1 MQTVEDETCLPAPEF
16 GLQDYVRNKV
26 DPRYLTNGRTGET
39 FQRADGAPWEW
50 PGYRVE
56 QDGDDIVATPWTAT
70 DDALVY
76 KPDGSS
82 ERVVNKDRGGFK
94 PRRSR
99 RRAA

>member
-1 MQTVEDETCLPAPEF
+1 MQTVEDETDLPSPEF
-16 GLQDYVRNKV
+16 GMIDYVRNRI
-26 DPRYLTNGRTGET
+26 DPRYLTNGKTGDT

-50 PGYRVE
+50 PGYRVGR
-56 QDGDDIVATPWTAT
+56 DGDYTEATPWTAT
-70 DDALVY
+70 DDATVI

-94 PRRSR
+94 PRRK